1 MLCSPYR
8 RIIGA
13 AALLLALSSSG
24 LALEQGVVAAPQP
37 LEFLVTFDSKVS
49 ATPFTGRVFVMLS
62 KRPINGVLGGINW
75 FNPEPTFALDIK
87 DWQPGQQA
95 VLAANAMGYPYQL
108 AKLPSGKYW
117 LQAVMD
123 FDRGGK
129 NFSAFDGNGYS
140 KAVSLDLDSA
150 TSGPISLTIDQVYA
164 SSPFRESVR
173 VKLVDIESKLL
184 SEFNG
189 RPTHLR
195 AAVLLPKSYAAEQN
209 KRYPIVYEIPGFGGT
224 HAMAAF
230 ALTRGATDVAGVE
243 TLHVVLDPS
252 CRWGHSVF
260 ADSDNNG
267 PCGKALI
274 EELIPHIEKQFRALG
289 RPSARFVAGHSSGGW
304 SSLWLQVTYPDFF
317 GGVWSTAPDPID
329 FRDFLRTN
337 LYQPGANLFVDE
349 AGKQRPLARSHGK
362 TLFLCKPFSDMEVVM
377 GHGGQLV
384 SFEAVFG
391 PRGPDGKPAQLW
403 NRQTGA
409 IDIAI
414 AKTWERYD
422 IRMLLENNWQTLGPK
437 LAGKV
442 HVYVG
447 SEDMFFLEGPVR
459 FLKESLGKLGSDA
472 VIEIFPGKDHG
483 TLMDAA
489 MRQRIAREMAEQFR
503 RLNP

>member
-1 MLCSPYR
+1 LQQAS
-8 RIIGA
+8 A
-13 AALLLALSSSG
+13 
-24 LALEQGVVAAPQP
+24 AAPQP
-37 LEFLVTFDSKVS
+37 LDFRVTFDSKVS
-49 ATPFTGRVFVMLS
+49 AAPFTGRLFVMLS
-62 KRPINGVLGGINW
+62 KRPINVVLGGINW
-75 FNPEPTFALDIK
+75 FNPEPTFALDVK

-95 VLAANAMGYPYQL
+95 VFGANSLGYPFAL
-108 AKLPSGKYW
+108 AKLPKGKYW

-129 NFSAFDGNGYS
+129 NFSASDGNGYS
-140 KAVSLDLDSA
+140 QAVSLDLDPAS
-150 TSGPISLTIDQVYA
+150 SGPISLTIDQVYA
-164 SSPFRESVR
+164 SSPFKESAR
-173 VKLVDIESKLL
+173 LKLVDIESKLL
-184 SEFNG
+184 SDFNG
-189 RPTHLR
+189 RPTRLR
-195 AAVLLPKSYAAEQN
+195 AAVVLPKSYAAEQN
-209 KRYPIVYEIPGFGGT
+209 RRYPIVYEIPGFGGT
-224 HAMAAF
+224 HTMAAF
-230 ALTRGATDVAGVE
+230 ALARNATDVAGVE
-243 TLHVVLDPS
+243 MLHVMLDPS

-274 EELIPHIEKQFRALG
+274 EELIPHIEKSFRALG
-289 RPSARFVAGHSSGGW
+289 RPSARFVTGHSSGGW

-329 FRDFLRTN
+329 FRDFLRAN
-337 LYQPGANLFVDE
+337 LYQPGANMFADE

-437 LAGKV
+437 LAGKL

-447 SEDMFFLEGPVR
+447 SEDTFFLEGPVR
-459 FLKESLGKLGSDA
+459 FLKESQGKLASDA
-472 VIEIFPGKDHG
+472 VIEVFPGKDHG
-483 TLMDAA
+483 TLMNAA
-489 MRQRIAREMAEQFR
+489 LRQRIAREMAEQFHR
-503 RLNP
+503 RNG